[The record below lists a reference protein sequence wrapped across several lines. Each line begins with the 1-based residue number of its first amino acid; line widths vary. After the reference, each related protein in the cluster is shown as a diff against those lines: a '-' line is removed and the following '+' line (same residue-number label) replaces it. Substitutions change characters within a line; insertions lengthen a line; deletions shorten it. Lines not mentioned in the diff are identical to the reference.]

1 MSEYNSEKAKE
12 RLLKRIRYDKRNLRK
27 NFARSVVQY
36 VAVGL
41 VFLVLGYGYHKMW
54 VPNDRFER
62 IGNYKNVITLRL
74 SDGTVRG
81 ISANKNAS
89 IVDKNGYRV
98 GFQKDGQLIYNR
110 ATTTKELVFNT
121 INVPYGKRFE
131 LELADGTKAHL
142 NSGTTLKYPVQFKRG
157 KAREVLLE
165 GEGFF
170 EVAKDEAHPFIV
182 NANALNI
189 QVLGTQFN
197 VSAYPDDENIST
209 VLVEGEVGFF
219 DKNEQFNVSEYPRL
233 APGHMASWQK
243 RDKKIEIGETDTN
256 LYTGWREG
264 KIIFDH
270 MPFSEIRKILER
282 NYRVSITNSDKELE
296 KIQFT
301 ASFDTETIG
310 QVLEAFNK
318 NRPMKY
324 SINTNKINIEEP

>member
-12 RLLKRIRYDKRNLRK
+12 KLLERIRYDKRNLRK
-27 NFARSVVQY
+27 NLARSVLQY

-41 VFLVLGYGYHKMW
+41 VLLVLGYGYHKMW

-74 SDGTVRG
+74 SDDTVRI
-81 ISANKNAS
+81 ISVDKNTS

-142 NSGTTLKYPVQFKRG
+142 NSGTSLKYPVQFKKG
-157 KAREVLLE
+157 KAREIFLE

-182 NANALNI
+182 NTNSLNI
-189 QVLGTQFN
+189 RVLGTQFN

-219 DKNEQFNVSEYPRL
+219 DKNDRFDVSEYPRL
-233 APGHMASWQK
+233 VPGYMASWKKQ
-243 RDKKIEIGETDTN
+243 DKKIEIEETDTS

-270 MPFSEIRKILER
+270 MPFREIRKKLER
-282 NYRVSITNSDKELE
+282 NYKVSISNKDMELE

-310 QVLEAFNK
+310 QVLEAFSK
-318 NRPMKY
+318 NHPMKY
-324 SINTNKINIEEP
+324 SINDNKINIQEP